1 MKKKYRLKGW
11 VLWKKATVRKADTN
25 FKYRQSDCYG

>member
-11 VLWKKATVRKADTN
+11 VLWKKATVRKDR
-25 FKYRQSDCYG
+25 RQESRYKF